1 MTTLAKITVS
11 RAAKGTTE
19 VNKPW
24 LTAQPKPRCA
34 STTAPV
40 TRQMRS
46 DDMR

>member
-1 MTTLAKITVS
+1 MITLAKITVS

-24 LTAQPKPRCA
+24 LTAQPKSRCA